1 MIASQPIIPE
11 SIEGQTQDGE
21 TQDTTKQAKILIVED
36 EAGIRDLLEELLF
49 MEGYRITAVDN
60 GSDGVSRFS
69 EESTDLRMPGMSGW
83 EVAKAIK
90 NHNSSH
96 DLVFTDLR
104 MPGMSGWEVAKAIK
118 NHNSRTPVVM
128 VTGWDTETLRSELND
143 TGVDRVLQKPFD
155 MDVVLDLV
163 SELLNAA

>member
-21 TQDTTKQAKILIVED
+21 TQDAPKQAKILIVED
-36 EAGIRDLLEELLF
+36 EAGIRELLEELLF

-69 EESTDLRMPGMSGW
+69 EEG
-83 EVAKAIK
+83 
-90 NHNSSH
+90 H

-118 NHNSRTPVVM
+118 SHNSRTPVVM
-128 VTGWDTETLRSELND
+128 VTGWDTQTIASELND

-155 MDVVLDLV
+155 MNVVLDLV

>member
-69 EESTDLRMPGMSGW
+69 EES
-83 EVAKAIK
+83 
-90 NHNSSH
+90 H
-96 DLVFTDLR
+96 DLVFIDLR

>member
-1 MIASQPIIPE
+1 MIASQPIIPD
-11 SIEGQTQDGE
+11 SIEGQTQDDG
-21 TQDTTKQAKILIVED
+21 TQDVNKQAKILIVED

-60 GSDGVSRFS
+60 GSDGVSRFT
-69 EESTDLRMPGMSGW
+69 EEG
-83 EVAKAIK
+83 
-90 NHNSSH
+90 H

-118 NHNSRTPVVM
+118 SQNSRTPVVM
-128 VTGWDTETLRSELND
+128 VTGWDTETLGSELND

-155 MDVVLDLV
+155 MDAVLSLV

>member
-11 SIEGQTQDGE
+11 SIQGQIQDGE
-21 TQDTTKQAKILIVED
+21 TQDAPKQAKILIVED
-36 EAGIRDLLEELLF
+36 EEGIRDLLEELLF

-60 GSDGVSRFS
+60 GSDGVSRFT
-69 EESTDLRMPGMSGW
+69 EEG
-83 EVAKAIK
+83 
-90 NHNSSH
+90 H

-118 NHNSRTPVVM
+118 SHNSRTPVVM
-128 VTGWDTETLRSELND
+128 VTGWDTETLGSELND

-155 MDVVLDLV
+155 MDVVLNLV
-163 SELLNAA
+163 SELLNAV

>member
-69 EESTDLRMPGMSGW
+69 EE
-83 EVAKAIK
+83 
-90 NHNSSH
+90 SH